1 MQDYYQILGITEDA
15 GKDEIKKAFRKLAFQ
30 FHPDLNPDN
39 QQQSES
45 QFKIVKKAYDILID
59 DNKKWQYD
67 NLRVLLQR
75 REQSIFYYDAN
86 TVNINDSNLE
96 DLEKFIEGLYS
107 MGPGPFRKC
116 HRGFGKRCRWR
127 DSL

>member
-1 MQDYYQILGITEDA
+1 MQDYYQILGIADDA
-15 GKDEIKKAFRKLAFQ
+15 GKDVIKKAFRRLAFQ

-59 DNKKWQYD
+59 ENKRWQYD
-67 NLRVLLQR
+67 NLRALLQQ
-75 REQSIFYYDAN
+75 REQSDSCYDIN
-86 TVNINDSNLE
+86 NSRIENIE
-96 DLEKFIEGLYS
+96 DLIEEFYS
-107 MGPGPFRKC
+107 MGPGPFRGC
-116 HRGFGKRCRWR
+116 HHGFGKRCRWR